1 MFLGAHDIK
10 NASEPG
16 QIRIMVYPNNFIIF
30 PTWNSRKLK
39 DDIALVRLPEPIE
52 YNGNGN
58 QSTHTNLYFYKNRIA
73 FIIILDKIK
82 PIELPDNDFEY
93 KNFEGKLAIASGW
106 GRYAS
111 GVHAISNVLRYVR
124 LRITSGKVCKRTFP
138 FSYRSTNICTSGAN
152 RKSTCNGDSGGPLVM
167 QKKRSKTRVLVG
179 ITSFGS
185 VLGCDRGYPAAFTK
199 VASYMDWIS
208 DETDID
214 AEDESDF
221 QNNFDFAKQFNQP
234 THSFPLKRNQLTHY
248 RPLSQTQPQYTD
260 HQLFANPFVHD
271 EPRNPVCSQLHANP
285 VRPREDYRI
294 FIFHS

>member
-1 MFLGAHDIK
+1 MYI
-10 NASEPG
+10 
-16 QIRIMVYPNNFIIF
+16 V
-30 PTWNSRKLK
+30 
-39 DDIALVRLPEPIE
+39 
-52 YNGNGN
+52 
-58 QSTHTNLYFYKNRIA
+58 
-73 FIIILDKIK
+73 LDKIR
-82 PIELPDNDFEY
+82 PIELPESDFEY
-93 KNFEGKLAIASGW
+93 RNFEGKLAIASGW

-124 LRITSGKVCKRTFP
+124 LRITNGKVCRRTFP

-167 QKKRSKTRVLVG
+167 QKKLTKSRVLVG

-214 AEDESDF
+214 TEEDTVF
-221 QNNFDFAKQFNQP
+221 RNNFDFAKQFNQA
-234 THSFPLKRNQLTHY
+234 THSFPLQRKQMKIYTPFTSTKR
-248 RPLSQTQPQYTD
+248 
-260 HQLFANPFVHD
+260 QLFQPYSNSQQQHGAVCTQLRSNPI
-271 EPRNPVCSQLHANP
+271 L
-285 VRPREDYRI
+285 RPRDDYKI